1 MQTGLVWN
9 MRYVF
14 LAMLISTAVASE
26 QVAVSHFASSC
37 LHVTE
42 NTWAEAPLKDGQP
55 DFDHVVVYKLSIDK
69 GCGMIQVKRA
79 K

>member
-1 MQTGLVWN
+1 
-9 MRYVF
+9 MRQSYRASF
-14 LAMLISTAVASE
+14 CSLIALLISSALASE

-42 NTWAEAPLKDGQP
+42 NTWAEAPLKDGEP
-55 DFDHVVVYKLSIDK
+55 DFSHVVVYKLNIDK